1 MTVTINAHQLGRLID
16 KTITHIGSE
25 DTEPLH
31 GIRLDVDSTF
41 LYAVASD
48 RYTLAVARYRLNDDE
63 QGGEPFARLIPADYL
78 RSLREWISTQIGH
91 ACITISTDEN
101 RLVFTSPHTELRIAV
116 SPSLMFPDWRG
127 LLRTMAE
134 QTVDGEPFPALRSGF
149 MQRWAHAG
157 DILRVRVTA
166 DLKAVLVFGEDF
178 IGAQMPSRYAGV
190 GPVKEETF
198 EQASEL
204 WRWTLAAGERGV
216 DMATDMPEA
225 DPGSRYECTKD
236 VRETGESLLQE
247 VLRSTRDVT
256 DADYDDDRDLWLAHI
271 RIGVANWM
279 AYRYLDALY
288 QADPRKAATV
298 VADVAEQLDSGEIG
312 EWAWDT
318 AEESGYDPQKWHD
331 DYENAV
337 AEKNA
342 KSAHVWAERLAAGL
356 NAARMAGITF
366 SVEANEHVAYDEKAE
381 QWAAAKP
388 EPVAASA

>member
-16 KTITHIGSE
+16 KTISHVGSE
-25 DTEPLH
+25 DIEPLN

-48 RYTLAVARYRLNDDE
+48 RYTLAVARYRLNAGE
-63 QGGEPFARLIPADYL
+63 QGGEPFALLIPADYL

-149 MQRWAHAG
+149 MQRWADAS

-166 DLKAVLVFGEDF
+166 DEKAVLVFGEDF

-190 GPVKEETF
+190 GPVKDETF
-198 EQASEL
+198 DSARDL
-204 WRWTLAAGERGV
+204 WKDVLAAGAEGV
-216 DMATDMPEA
+216 DMATAMPEEE
-225 DPGSRYECTKD
+225 PGSRYECTKD
-236 VRETGESLLQE
+236 VRETGEGILQQI
-247 VLRSTRDVT
+247 LRSTSDMFGKSSSNT
-256 DADYDDDRDLWLAHI
+256 DEFHAHI
-271 RIGVANWM
+271 HAAVHAWM
-279 AYRYLDALY
+279 AYRYLDALHT
-288 QADPRKAATV
+288 ADPRLAEAV
-298 VADVAEQLDSGEIG
+298 VAETAEQLDSGEIG

-318 AEESGYDPQKWHD
+318 AEAAGHNPQQWHD
-331 DYENAV
+331 DYEAHLKKQAEAV
-337 AEKNA
+337 QPA
-342 KSAHVWAERLAAGL
+342 
-356 NAARMAGITF
+356 TT
-366 SVEANEHVAYDEKAE
+366 
-381 QWAAAKP
+381 
-388 EPVAASA
+388 